1 MYFCDARVVRFMR
14 GCIAI
19 TGDGHILKKSISAQI
34 HLLFVVLINI
44 SCRFLG
50 CVAISTDVAFRADSC
65 VNTGISWRLLGLDF
79 DFWGRAHDTKVDFG
93 SISYF
98 VYVVMPGEHI
108 FQGREV
114 LTIGQDF
121 KGINELRWAHLTK
134 VDFGAHPSFIIR
146 ADQNAFV

>member
-1 MYFCDARVVRFMR
+1 MK

-19 TGDGHILKKSISAQI
+19 PGDCHILKKSISAQI
-34 HLLFVVLINI
+34 HILSVVLINI

-50 CVAISTDVAFRADSC
+50 CVAISIDGAFRADSC
-65 VNTGISWRLLGLDF
+65 VNTCISWRLLGLDF
-79 DFWGRAHDTKVDFG
+79 DSWGRAHVTKVDCG

-108 FQGREV
+108 IQGHEV
-114 LTIGQDF
+114 LTVGQDF

-134 VDFGAHPSFIIR
+134 VDFGAHPSF
-146 ADQNAFV
+146 NYSC